1 MRLAFTLIAA
11 AAFLT
16 IPALLI
22 GGFNGLTLLGCLA
35 VVAAIALTIIGAPSH
50 TRRRNTKETHS

>member
-1 MRLAFTLIAA
+1 MRLALTLIAA

-22 GGFNGLTLLGCLA
+22 GGFNGISLIGCLA
-35 VVAAIALTIIGAPSH
+35 VATAIALTIYGAPSH
-50 TRRRNTKETHS
+50 RRNTKETHS